1 MLERLQRPSG
11 QHPGSGRA
19 DLEANQMN
27 NETGEESLG
36 GRGALGGGSLPNRAG
51 LVGGSLKQRSAVTNG
66 SRLLTEGDNR
76 SSWARRMRDVIELHV
91 SDLGGWV
98 NVTEAE
104 KSILRRAATLTVELE
119 RLEARFSNSDH
130 SPRDCDLQTYQRL
143 TNTLRR
149 ALEAVGIHR
158 RPRDVT
164 PPTLDTYLDS
174 LNHAKAESEI
184 HSPGVQSNGRK

>member
-1 MLERLQRPSG
+1 MAEQSAVSGLVNRSAFAGASDGRLL
-11 QHPGSGRA
+11 GSG
-19 DLEANQMN
+19 D
-27 NETGEESLG
+27 
-36 GRGALGGGSLPNRAG
+36 GRLASGDDRLPD
-51 LVGGSLKQRSAVTNG
+51 QRSQVTNG
-66 SRLLTEGDNR
+66 KRLFIRGSQGDGNGA
-76 SSWARRMRDVIELHV
+76 WARRMRDVIALHV
-91 SDLGGWV
+91 SDLGGWN

-130 SPRDCDLQTYQRL
+130 SPRDSDLQTYQRL

-164 PPTLDTYLDS
+164 PPTLDSYLDALS
-174 LNHAKAESEI
+174 RSKAEQNSEI
-184 HSPGVQSNGRK
+184 HSSGAQTNGRE

>member
-1 MLERLQRPSG
+1 MAEQSAVSG
-11 QHPGSGRA
+11 LVNRAAATGSSSAFRA
-19 DLEANQMN
+19 PETAN
-27 NETGEESLG
+27 
-36 GRGALGGGSLPNRAG
+36 RAAAVDDRLPN
-51 LVGGSLKQRSAVTNG
+51 QRSAVTNG
-66 SRLLTEGDNR
+66 QRLFVRGSQGDGNGA
-76 SSWARRMRDVIELHV
+76 WARRMRDVIALHV
-91 SDLGGWV
+91 SDLGGWD

-164 PPTLDTYLDS
+164 PPTLDSYLDS
-174 LNHAKAESEI
+174 LSRSKVEQNAKGGAPL
-184 HSPGVQSNGRK
+184 HSQTHSSGAQTSGRE

>member
-1 MLERLQRPSG
+1 MASNMDDEVI
-11 QHPGSGRA
+11 GS
-19 DLEANQMN
+19 
-27 NETGEESLG
+27 SLG
-36 GRGALGGGSLPNRAG
+36 GRGAIGVGALGSRWGVNGRSPQ
-51 LVGGSLKQRSAVTNG
+51 QRSAVTNG

-91 SDLGGWV
+91 SDLGGWN
-98 NVTEAE
+98 NVSEAE
-104 KSILRRAATLTVELE
+104 KSLLRRAATLTVELE
-119 RLEARFSNSDH
+119 RLEARFSNSEH

-164 PPTLDTYLDS
+164 PPTLDSYLDS
-174 LNHAKAESEI
+174 LNRSKAESEI
-184 HSPGVQSNGRK
+184 HPPGAQTNGRE